1 MSIKLLSLF
10 HAFGES
16 DSKILGSVEIIN
28 SQLIGTGACLP
39 DFVLT
44 NAMLEHMVD
53 TNDEWIVQ
61 RTGVRERRIAK
72 NMHTWELALGAAQ
85 DALADAKI
93 DAGELDLIL
102 VSTCTPDTNTP
113 NTAAILQDKLGAG
126 AIGAFDINNAC
137 TGFVSATDIAD
148 CYIKSGK
155 ARTVLVVSAE
165 TLSRIVDYTD
175 RGTCILFGDGAAAAV
190 YRATE
195 DDNLGIQS
203 TFIAADGSGAEY
215 LRMEAL
221 PVEDPFA
228 EDRTVD
234 PKARFLK
241 MQGAAVVRFTAR
253 AVPQAIDTALQRA
266 GITADD
272 IDWVVPHQANLRIL
286 DVIARRYHL
295 PKEKVY
301 VNMDR
306 FGNTSSASVPIC
318 LNEMRR
324 NGLLREG
331 QTIVCTGFGGI
342 TDHFRIGIDEDRS
355 TDAFGFEGGNDFA
368 EEFLVRFGVPAR
380 IGSQR
385 VVCVGYERHLCR
397 QDLERQVD
405 ETVDGVAFHIQ
416 FGGDYLLQVADI
428 LVADVPLV
436 GTRMHGDALC
446 TEPFRIERC
455 LHHVG
460 NIPSARIAQC
470 GDLVDVNTQ
479 LCHIFLYFCGVKDRK
494 SVV

>member
-295 PKEKVY
+295 P
-301 VNMDR
+301 MDR

-331 QTIVCTGFGGI
+331 QTIVCTGFGGGL
-342 TDHFRIGIDEDRS
+342 TYG
-355 TDAFGFEGGNDFA
+355 AFV
-368 EEFLVRFGVPAR
+368 LK
-380 IGSQR
+380 
-385 VVCVGYERHLCR
+385 L
-397 QDLERQVD
+397 
-405 ETVDGVAFHIQ
+405 
-416 FGGDYLLQVADI
+416 
-428 LVADVPLV
+428 
-436 GTRMHGDALC
+436 
-446 TEPFRIERC
+446 
-455 LHHVG
+455 
-460 NIPSARIAQC
+460 
-470 GDLVDVNTQ
+470 
-479 LCHIFLYFCGVKDRK
+479 
-494 SVV
+494 

>member
-102 VSTCTPDTNTP
+102 VRTCTPDTNTP
-113 NTAAILQDKLGAG
+113 NTAAILQNKLGAG

-155 ARTVLVVSAE
+155 AKAVLVVSAE

-190 YRATE
+190 LTNGDAGTPKRCLPSAPRLR
-195 DDNLGIQS
+195 DVRCG
-203 TFIAADGSGAEY
+203 ADGRQYPLLTVGGGTNRNYKPGDPVQDDFY
-215 LRMEAL
+215 LQ
-221 PVEDPFA
+221 
-228 EDRTVD
+228 
-234 PKARFLK
+234 
-241 MQGAAVVRFTAR
+241 MQGREVFKQAVRSLS
-253 AVPQAIDTALQRA
+253 AVCSELLEDNGLTLE
-266 GITADD
+266 D
-272 IDWVVPHQANLRIL
+272 IDLFIPHQANLRIIEAVGDRLKLGSEKIFVNL
-286 DVIARRYHL
+286 DEY
-295 PKEKVY
+295 
-301 VNMDR
+301 
-306 FGNTSSASVPIC
+306 GNTSAASIPLGIGDACAQGRIRPGSRVLLSA
-318 LNEMRR
+318 
-324 NGLLREG
+324 
-331 QTIVCTGFGGI
+331 FGG
-342 TDHFRIGIDEDRS
+342 
-355 TDAFGFEGGNDFA
+355 GFTWGA
-368 EEFLVRFGVPAR
+368 ALLEF
-380 IGSQR
+380 
-385 VVCVGYERHLCR
+385 
-397 QDLERQVD
+397 
-405 ETVDGVAFHIQ
+405 
-416 FGGDYLLQVADI
+416 
-428 LVADVPLV
+428 
-436 GTRMHGDALC
+436 
-446 TEPFRIERC
+446 
-455 LHHVG
+455 
-460 NIPSARIAQC
+460 
-470 GDLVDVNTQ
+470 
-479 LCHIFLYFCGVKDRK
+479 
-494 SVV
+494 

>member
-1 MSIKLLSLF
+1 
-10 HAFGES
+10 
-16 DSKILGSVEIIN
+16 
-28 SQLIGTGACLP
+28 
-39 DFVLT
+39 
-44 NAMLEHMVD
+44 MVD

-113 NTAAILQDKLGAG
+113 NTAAILQNRLGAG
-126 AIGAFDINNAC
+126 
-137 TGFVSATDIAD
+137 GFVSATDIAD

-195 DDNLGIQS
+195 DESLGIQS
-203 TFIAADGSGAEY
+203 TFVAADGSGAEY

-331 QTIVCTGFGGI
+331 QTIVCTGFGGGL
-342 TDHFRIGIDEDRS
+342 TYG
-355 TDAFGFEGGNDFA
+355 AFV
-368 EEFLVRFGVPAR
+368 LK
-380 IGSQR
+380 
-385 VVCVGYERHLCR
+385 L
-397 QDLERQVD
+397 
-405 ETVDGVAFHIQ
+405 
-416 FGGDYLLQVADI
+416 
-428 LVADVPLV
+428 
-436 GTRMHGDALC
+436 
-446 TEPFRIERC
+446 
-455 LHHVG
+455 
-460 NIPSARIAQC
+460 
-470 GDLVDVNTQ
+470 
-479 LCHIFLYFCGVKDRK
+479 
-494 SVV
+494 

>member
-44 NAMLEHMVD
+44 NEMLEHMVD

-102 VSTCTPDTNTP
+102 VSTCTPDTYSP
-113 NTAAILQDKLGAG
+113 NIAAILQHKLGARQVG
-126 AIGAFDINNAC
+126 AMDINNAC

-148 CYIKSGK
+148 SYIKAGK
-155 ARTVLVVSAE
+155 AKTVLVVSAE

-175 RGTCILFGDGAAAAV
+175 RSTCILFGDGAAAAV

-195 DDNLGIQS
+195 DEGLGIQS
-203 TFIAADGSGAEY
+203 TFIAADGSGGGY
-215 LRMEAL
+215 LVMDAL
-221 PVEDPFA
+221 PIEDPFQT
-228 EDRTVD
+228 DRTVD
-234 PKARFLK
+234 PKGRFLK

-253 AVPQAIDTALQRA
+253 AVPHAIDTALKRA
-266 GITADD
+266 GITAEE

-286 DVIARRYHL
+286 EVIAKRYHV
-295 PKEKVY
+295 PKEKIY

-306 FGNTSSASVPIC
+306 YGNTSSASVPIC
-318 LNEMRR
+318 LDEMRK
-324 NGLLREG
+324 NGLLHAG
-331 QTIVCTGFGGI
+331 QTIVCTGFGGGL
-342 TDHFRIGIDEDRS
+342 TYG
-355 TDAFGFEGGNDFA
+355 AFV
-368 EEFLVRFGVPAR
+368 LK
-380 IGSQR
+380 
-385 VVCVGYERHLCR
+385 L
-397 QDLERQVD
+397 
-405 ETVDGVAFHIQ
+405 
-416 FGGDYLLQVADI
+416 
-428 LVADVPLV
+428 
-436 GTRMHGDALC
+436 
-446 TEPFRIERC
+446 
-455 LHHVG
+455 
-460 NIPSARIAQC
+460 
-470 GDLVDVNTQ
+470 
-479 LCHIFLYFCGVKDRK
+479 
-494 SVV
+494 

>member
-113 NTAAILQDKLGAG
+113 NTAAILQNKLGAG

-148 CYIKSGK
+148 CYIK
-155 ARTVLVVSAE
+155 TVLVVSAE

-195 DDNLGIQS
+195 DESLGIQS
-203 TFIAADGSGAEY
+203 TFVAADGSGAEY

-331 QTIVCTGFGGI
+331 QTIVCTGFGGGL
-342 TDHFRIGIDEDRS
+342 TYG
-355 TDAFGFEGGNDFA
+355 AFV
-368 EEFLVRFGVPAR
+368 LK
-380 IGSQR
+380 
-385 VVCVGYERHLCR
+385 L
-397 QDLERQVD
+397 
-405 ETVDGVAFHIQ
+405 
-416 FGGDYLLQVADI
+416 
-428 LVADVPLV
+428 
-436 GTRMHGDALC
+436 
-446 TEPFRIERC
+446 
-455 LHHVG
+455 
-460 NIPSARIAQC
+460 
-470 GDLVDVNTQ
+470 
-479 LCHIFLYFCGVKDRK
+479 
-494 SVV
+494 

>member
-228 EDRTVD
+228 ERSFCALPRARSTAGDRY
-234 PKARFLK
+234 
-241 MQGAAVVRFTAR
+241 R
-253 AVPQAIDTALQRA
+253 AS
-266 GITADD
+266 
-272 IDWVVPHQANLRIL
+272 
-286 DVIARRYHL
+286 ARRNH
-295 PKEKVY
+295 
-301 VNMDR
+301 R
-306 FGNTSSASVPIC
+306 
-318 LNEMRR
+318 
-324 NGLLREG
+324 
-331 QTIVCTGFGGI
+331 
-342 TDHFRIGIDEDRS
+342 
-355 TDAFGFEGGNDFA
+355 
-368 EEFLVRFGVPAR
+368 
-380 IGSQR
+380 
-385 VVCVGYERHLCR
+385 
-397 QDLERQVD
+397 
-405 ETVDGVAFHIQ
+405 
-416 FGGDYLLQVADI
+416 
-428 LVADVPLV
+428 
-436 GTRMHGDALC
+436 
-446 TEPFRIERC
+446 
-455 LHHVG
+455 
-460 NIPSARIAQC
+460 
-470 GDLVDVNTQ
+470 
-479 LCHIFLYFCGVKDRK
+479 
-494 SVV
+494 

>member
-16 DSKILGSVEIIN
+16 DLKFLRSVEIIN

-72 NMHTWELALGAAQ
+72 NTHTWELALGAAQ
-85 DALADAKI
+85 DALSDAKI
-93 DAGELDLIL
+93 DASELDLIL

-155 ARTVLVVSAE
+155 AKTVLVVSAE

-195 DDNLGIQS
+195 DENLGIQS

-215 LRMEAL
+215 LHMEAL

-241 MQGAAVVRFTAR
+241 MQGAPVVRFTAR

-324 NGLLREG
+324 NGLLHEG
-331 QTIVCTGFGGI
+331 QTIVCTGFGGGL
-342 TDHFRIGIDEDRS
+342 TYG
-355 TDAFGFEGGNDFA
+355 AFV
-368 EEFLVRFGVPAR
+368 LK
-380 IGSQR
+380 
-385 VVCVGYERHLCR
+385 L
-397 QDLERQVD
+397 
-405 ETVDGVAFHIQ
+405 
-416 FGGDYLLQVADI
+416 
-428 LVADVPLV
+428 
-436 GTRMHGDALC
+436 
-446 TEPFRIERC
+446 
-455 LHHVG
+455 
-460 NIPSARIAQC
+460 
-470 GDLVDVNTQ
+470 
-479 LCHIFLYFCGVKDRK
+479 
-494 SVV
+494 

>member
-113 NTAAILQDKLGAG
+113 NTAAILQNKLGAG

-155 ARTVLVVSAE
+155 AKTVLVVSAE

-190 YRATE
+190 LTNGEAGTPKRCLPSAPRLR
-195 DDNLGIQS
+195 DVRCG
-203 TFIAADGSGAEY
+203 ADGRQYPLLTVGGGTNRNYKPGDPVQDDFY
-215 LRMEAL
+215 LQ
-221 PVEDPFA
+221 
-228 EDRTVD
+228 
-234 PKARFLK
+234 
-241 MQGAAVVRFTAR
+241 MQGREVFKQAVRSLS
-253 AVPQAIDTALQRA
+253 AVCSELLEDNGLTLE
-266 GITADD
+266 D
-272 IDWVVPHQANLRIL
+272 IDLFIPHQANLRIIEAVGDRLKLESEKIFVNL
-286 DVIARRYHL
+286 DEY
-295 PKEKVY
+295 
-301 VNMDR
+301 
-306 FGNTSSASVPIC
+306 GNTSAASIPLGIGDACAQGRIRPGSRVLLSA
-318 LNEMRR
+318 
-324 NGLLREG
+324 
-331 QTIVCTGFGGI
+331 FGG
-342 TDHFRIGIDEDRS
+342 
-355 TDAFGFEGGNDFA
+355 GFTWGA
-368 EEFLVRFGVPAR
+368 ALLEF
-380 IGSQR
+380 
-385 VVCVGYERHLCR
+385 
-397 QDLERQVD
+397 
-405 ETVDGVAFHIQ
+405 
-416 FGGDYLLQVADI
+416 
-428 LVADVPLV
+428 
-436 GTRMHGDALC
+436 
-446 TEPFRIERC
+446 
-455 LHHVG
+455 
-460 NIPSARIAQC
+460 
-470 GDLVDVNTQ
+470 
-479 LCHIFLYFCGVKDRK
+479 
-494 SVV
+494 

>member
-1 MSIKLLSLF
+1 LSIKLLSLF

-102 VSTCTPDTNTP
+102 VSTCTPDTNTQ
-113 NTAAILQDKLGAG
+113 NKLGAG

-155 ARTVLVVSAE
+155 AKTVLVVSAE

-195 DDNLGIQS
+195 DESLGIQS
-203 TFIAADGSGAEY
+203 TFVAADGSGAEY

-331 QTIVCTGFGGI
+331 QTIVCTGFGGGL
-342 TDHFRIGIDEDRS
+342 TYG
-355 TDAFGFEGGNDFA
+355 AFV
-368 EEFLVRFGVPAR
+368 LK
-380 IGSQR
+380 
-385 VVCVGYERHLCR
+385 L
-397 QDLERQVD
+397 
-405 ETVDGVAFHIQ
+405 
-416 FGGDYLLQVADI
+416 
-428 LVADVPLV
+428 
-436 GTRMHGDALC
+436 
-446 TEPFRIERC
+446 
-455 LHHVG
+455 
-460 NIPSARIAQC
+460 
-470 GDLVDVNTQ
+470 
-479 LCHIFLYFCGVKDRK
+479 
-494 SVV
+494 

>member
-1 MSIKLLSLF
+1 MTAIHIQGLGTYVPTKRITNVDLMSL
-10 HAFGES
+10 
-16 DSKILGSVEIIN
+16 
-28 SQLIGTGACLP
+28 
-39 DFVLT
+39 
-44 NAMLEHMVD
+44 VD
-53 TNDEWIVQ
+53 TNDEWIVS
-61 RTGVRERRIAK
+61 RTGIKARH
-72 NMHTWELALGAAQ
+72 M
-85 DALADAKI
+85 LADDENGS
-93 DAGELDLIL
+93 DAGTEAALKALEDAGIAAEDITHVLTA
-102 VSTCTPDTNTP
+102 TCTPDYLCP
-113 NTAAILQDKLGAG
+113 STACIISGKIGSHGAM
-126 AIGAFDINNAC
+126 AFDLNAAC
-137 TGFVSATDIAD
+137 TGFVYGLDVANSILA
-148 CYIKSGK
+148 GK
-155 ARTVLVVSAE
+155 PGAKVLLVGSEAFTRRLNWEDRT
-165 TLSRIVDYTD
+165 
-175 RGTCILFGDGAAAAV
+175 TCILFGDGAAAAV

-203 TFIAADGSGAEY
+203 TFVAADGSGAEY

-331 QTIVCTGFGGI
+331 QTIVCTGFGGGL
-342 TDHFRIGIDEDRS
+342 TYG
-355 TDAFGFEGGNDFA
+355 AFV
-368 EEFLVRFGVPAR
+368 LK
-380 IGSQR
+380 
-385 VVCVGYERHLCR
+385 L
-397 QDLERQVD
+397 
-405 ETVDGVAFHIQ
+405 
-416 FGGDYLLQVADI
+416 
-428 LVADVPLV
+428 
-436 GTRMHGDALC
+436 
-446 TEPFRIERC
+446 
-455 LHHVG
+455 
-460 NIPSARIAQC
+460 
-470 GDLVDVNTQ
+470 
-479 LCHIFLYFCGVKDRK
+479 
-494 SVV
+494 

>member
-72 NMHTWELALGAAQ
+72 NMHTCELALGAAQ

-203 TFIAADGSGAEY
+203 TFVAADGSGAEY

-286 DVIARRYHL
+286 DVITRRYHL

-331 QTIVCTGFGGI
+331 QTIVCTGFGGGL
-342 TDHFRIGIDEDRS
+342 TYG
-355 TDAFGFEGGNDFA
+355 AFV
-368 EEFLVRFGVPAR
+368 LK
-380 IGSQR
+380 
-385 VVCVGYERHLCR
+385 L
-397 QDLERQVD
+397 
-405 ETVDGVAFHIQ
+405 
-416 FGGDYLLQVADI
+416 
-428 LVADVPLV
+428 
-436 GTRMHGDALC
+436 
-446 TEPFRIERC
+446 
-455 LHHVG
+455 
-460 NIPSARIAQC
+460 
-470 GDLVDVNTQ
+470 
-479 LCHIFLYFCGVKDRK
+479 
-494 SVV
+494 

>member
-266 GITADD
+266 RTCAFWTLSQGVIICPRKRFTSTWTASAT
-272 IDWVVPHQANLRIL
+272 PPRQACRSASMRCAET
-286 DVIARRYHL
+286 DCCARVR
-295 PKEKVY
+295 P
-301 VNMDR
+301 
-306 FGNTSSASVPIC
+306 SSAPVSAAALP
-318 LNEMRR
+318 M
-324 NGLLREG
+324 
-331 QTIVCTGFGGI
+331 
-342 TDHFRIGIDEDRS
+342 
-355 TDAFGFEGGNDFA
+355 A
-368 EEFLVRFGVPAR
+368 
-380 IGSQR
+380 
-385 VVCVGYERHLCR
+385 HL
-397 QDLERQVD
+397 
-405 ETVDGVAFHIQ
+405 
-416 FGGDYLLQVADI
+416 Y
-428 LVADVPLV
+428 
-436 GTRMHGDALC
+436 
-446 TEPFRIERC
+446 
-455 LHHVG
+455 
-460 NIPSARIAQC
+460 
-470 GDLVDVNTQ
+470 
-479 LCHIFLYFCGVKDRK
+479 
-494 SVV
+494 

>member
-1 MSIKLLSLF
+1 MNGIKLR
-10 HAFGES
+10 
-16 DSKILGSVEIIN
+16 
-28 SQLIGTGACLP
+28 GTGRCVPANT
-39 DFVLT
+39 VT
-44 NAMLEHMVD
+44 NDDLSRLVD
-53 TNDEWIVQ
+53 TNDEWITA
-61 RTGVRERRIAK
+61 RTGIRSRYRCEKETLTELCVSAARDAL
-72 NMHTWELALGAAQ
+72 NMAGITPADIGVCIVATVSADTVVPSAACLLQRALGLPE
-85 DALADAKI
+85 DTPCF
-93 DAGELDLIL
+93 DL
-102 VSTCTPDTNTP
+102 N
-113 NTAAILQDKLGAG
+113 A
-126 AIGAFDINNAC
+126 AC
-137 TGFVSATDIAD
+137 TGFVYALHTMECLLNASPRPF
-148 CYIKSGK
+148 G
-155 ARTVLVVSAE
+155 LVVGAE
-165 TLSRIVDYTD
+165 ALSRVVDWTD
-175 RGTCILFGDGAAAAV
+175 RSTCILFGDGAAAAV

-331 QTIVCTGFGGI
+331 QTIVCTGFGGGL
-342 TDHFRIGIDEDRS
+342 TYG
-355 TDAFGFEGGNDFA
+355 AFV
-368 EEFLVRFGVPAR
+368 LK
-380 IGSQR
+380 
-385 VVCVGYERHLCR
+385 L
-397 QDLERQVD
+397 
-405 ETVDGVAFHIQ
+405 
-416 FGGDYLLQVADI
+416 
-428 LVADVPLV
+428 
-436 GTRMHGDALC
+436 
-446 TEPFRIERC
+446 
-455 LHHVG
+455 
-460 NIPSARIAQC
+460 
-470 GDLVDVNTQ
+470 
-479 LCHIFLYFCGVKDRK
+479 
-494 SVV
+494 

>member
-1 MSIKLLSLF
+1 MRCYL
-10 HAFGES
+10 

-175 RGTCILFGDGAAAAV
+175 RKTCPIFGDGAAAVLLEPDEEGYGVIDHILHSDGTGAPHLYMKAGGSRYPASEETIRNNWHTITQDGQAV
-190 YRATE
+190 
-195 DDNLGIQS
+195 
-203 TFIAADGSGAEY
+203 F
-215 LRMEAL
+215 
-221 PVEDPFA
+221 
-228 EDRTVD
+228 
-234 PKARFLK
+234 K
-241 MQGAAVVRFTAR
+241 AAVSNMADVSVEMMERYNLTS
-253 AVPQAIDTALQRA
+253 
-266 GITADD
+266 DD
-272 IDWVVPHQANLRIL
+272 IRYLVPHQANLRIIDATANRMGL
-286 DVIARRYHL
+286 TRNKCMINIDRYGNTTAATIPL
-295 PKEKVY
+295 CLYDYEKELKRGDKLILASFGGGYTWGSVY
-301 VNMDR
+301 VKWAYD
-306 FGNTSSASVPIC
+306 GESA
-318 LNEMRR
+318 
-324 NGLLREG
+324 
-331 QTIVCTGFGGI
+331 
-342 TDHFRIGIDEDRS
+342 
-355 TDAFGFEGGNDFA
+355 
-368 EEFLVRFGVPAR
+368 
-380 IGSQR
+380 
-385 VVCVGYERHLCR
+385 
-397 QDLERQVD
+397 
-405 ETVDGVAFHIQ
+405 
-416 FGGDYLLQVADI
+416 
-428 LVADVPLV
+428 
-436 GTRMHGDALC
+436 
-446 TEPFRIERC
+446 
-455 LHHVG
+455 
-460 NIPSARIAQC
+460 
-470 GDLVDVNTQ
+470 
-479 LCHIFLYFCGVKDRK
+479 K
-494 SVV
+494 

>member
-241 MQGAAVVRFTAR
+241 MQGAAVVRFTAPESLLMTSTGSFR
-253 AVPQAIDTALQRA
+253 IRPTCAFWTLSQGVIICPRKRFTSTWTASATPPRQACRSALMRCA
-266 GITADD
+266 ETDCC
-272 IDWVVPHQANLRIL
+272 
-286 DVIARRYHL
+286 ARVR
-295 PKEKVY
+295 P
-301 VNMDR
+301 
-306 FGNTSSASVPIC
+306 SSAPVSAAVLP
-318 LNEMRR
+318 M
-324 NGLLREG
+324 
-331 QTIVCTGFGGI
+331 
-342 TDHFRIGIDEDRS
+342 
-355 TDAFGFEGGNDFA
+355 A
-368 EEFLVRFGVPAR
+368 
-380 IGSQR
+380 
-385 VVCVGYERHLCR
+385 HL
-397 QDLERQVD
+397 
-405 ETVDGVAFHIQ
+405 
-416 FGGDYLLQVADI
+416 Y
-428 LVADVPLV
+428 
-436 GTRMHGDALC
+436 
-446 TEPFRIERC
+446 
-455 LHHVG
+455 
-460 NIPSARIAQC
+460 
-470 GDLVDVNTQ
+470 
-479 LCHIFLYFCGVKDRK
+479 
-494 SVV
+494 